1 MITGKAGHDYRA
13 TGGAVEALNPGAK
26 GGVKAAQESSS
37 HNHGGSITDDFVSDD
52 DFRAARAEC
61 IRVAVLREDRRA
73 DGTGQRYEGID
84 ADHPRSRCQVW

>member
-37 HNHGGSITDDFVSDD
+37 HNHGGSITDDFVSRSTCREGTAGVTD
-52 DFRAARAEC
+52 
-61 IRVAVLREDRRA
+61 LRMSRA
-73 DGTGQRYEGID
+73 DR
-84 ADHPRSRCQVW
+84 

>member
-37 HNHGGSITDDFVSDD
+37 HNHGGSITDDFVSEIYRDS
-52 DFRAARAEC
+52 RRRGHTSRGAAGRLE
-61 IRVAVLREDRRA
+61 
-73 DGTGQRYEGID
+73 
-84 ADHPRSRCQVW
+84 S